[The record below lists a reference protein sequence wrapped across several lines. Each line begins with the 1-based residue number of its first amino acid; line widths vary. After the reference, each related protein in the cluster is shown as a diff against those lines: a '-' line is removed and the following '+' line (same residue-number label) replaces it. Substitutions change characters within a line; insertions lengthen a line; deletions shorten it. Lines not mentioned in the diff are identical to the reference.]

1 MFKRIFIFIFS
12 ALMIMILNGC
22 GSNDLNDNTKKNS
35 SSVSNTNYKIYLITM
50 DKGSNYWQL
59 VDSGC
64 RQAAKEI
71 EGINYKWSAPT
82 NHKIE
87 EQARC
92 IDEAVAEGVNAI
104 IISAISLTDVN
115 ENLKKAYESGVK
127 IIYVDSAAS
136 YENFVAMLLTDNEA
150 AGKIAAETMQKA
162 LSEREIKSGT
172 IGIAVSSAN
181 TQNATMRDKGFRDQ
195 FAGTNFNIAPTIYLD
210 DDRQKVK
217 NYVKDHPEY
226 VSFFGGNEQSTRVI
240 AEEIKYL
247 GSKQIII
254 GFDTSD
260 FVMQMINENLIYAT
274 IQQKPVKMGHDA
286 IEIAVKS
293 LNGTYS
299 NTGIIIDIGV
309 DVVTKD

>member
-92 IDEAVAEGVNAI
+92 IDEAVA
-104 IISAISLTDVN
+104 
-115 ENLKKAYESGVK
+115 
-127 IIYVDSAAS
+127 
-136 YENFVAMLLTDNEA
+136 DNVRLIFDEYI
-150 AGKIAAETMQKA
+150 AGKSCAEIA
-162 LSEREIKSGT
+162 REL
-172 IGIAVSSAN
+172 N
-181 TQNATMRDKGFRDQ
+181 DKG
-195 FAGTNFNIAPTIYLD
+195 ALT
-210 DDRQKVK
+210 
-217 NYVKDHPEY
+217 PEEY
-226 VSFFGGNEQSTRVI
+226 R
-240 AEEIKYL
+240 
-247 GSKQIII
+247 
-254 GFDTSD
+254 
-260 FVMQMINENLIYAT
+260 
-274 IQQKPVKMGHDA
+274 
-286 IEIAVKS
+286 KS
-293 LNGTYS
+293 LSTE
-299 NTGIIIDIGV
+299 
-309 DVVTKD
+309 